1 MQSLKL
7 LLSTT
12 VLSLGFLASCSSDEM
27 PVGTEANAPEGAT
40 VFGSDI
46 TVDTL
51 KEELN
56 KRQTL
61 ATMTHNKGQSAKFAW
76 SRGDN
81 LWVQLKA
88 GDKVIGKTAGNWVK
102 ERWNNIPQRGA
113 THALFFYDGDYKSNQ
128 YNVLFNANPV
138 NPSDPTRVNI
148 PAAQRSF
155 ISKPFD
161 HLSES
166 GDCGYAMANKSGKQY
181 KFNITHAPAYLCF
194 YPIAP
199 EFESYR
205 KRELFYGGLVEKIE
219 VTTSTATPLAGQFE
233 LTPNGLV
240 GDTGSKTVTLTYTQE
255 APRLTEAKPH
265 FIVIR
270 PGMHTLTVKYTIKTL
285 ERVRFGNKLKES
297 IYEATKTFG
306 ARNYEKGK
314 IYDITA
320 TLKASSSRLVSS
332 REI

>member
-1 MQSLKL
+1 MQSIKL

-12 VLSLGFLASCSSDEM
+12 VLSLGFLASCSSDEI

-76 SRGDN
+76 SQGDN

-102 ERWNNIPQRGA
+102 ERWNNIPQGGA

-148 PAAQRSF
+148 PAAQQSF
-155 ISKPFD
+155 IRQPFD

-166 GDCGYAMANKSGKQY
+166 GDCGYAVANKSGKQY

-199 EFESYR
+199 ERNGYQ
-205 KRELFYGGLVEKIE
+205 REPFRTGLINKIE
-219 VTTSTATPLAGQFE
+219 VTTSTATPLAGEFG

-240 GDTGSKTVTLTYTQE
+240 GDTGSKKVTLTYNRE
-255 APRLTEAKPH
+255 APGLAETRPH

-270 PGMHTLTVKYTIKTL
+270 PGTHTLTVKYTVQIL
-285 ERVRFGNKLKES
+285 EQVRFSTKRRLK

-320 TLKASSSRLVSS
+320 TLKESSSTLIST
-332 REI
+332 REV